1 MKIRVM
7 CSSSK
12 SKMKSIASA
21 LADEFKCRLV
31 DSIPPAYPADKEK
44 LVILCLSLKGEPSDE
59 LRRFCGGL
67 YPNQTENI
75 ALIIDGSKDCRG
87 YKVVRDAIRNT
98 GTNIIEDI
106 KFVKCGLFSG
116 KASADEKAQM
126 IDWAKNI
133 VNSISQ

>member
-12 SKMKSIASA
+12 SKMKSIAAA
-21 LADEFKCRLV
+21 LSEEFKCRLV

-67 YPNQTENI
+67 YPNQTENV
-75 ALIIDGSKDCRG
+75 ALIIDGAKDSRG
-87 YKVVRDAIRNT
+87 YKVVYDAIRNT
-98 GTNIIEDI
+98 GTHIVENVQ
-106 KFVKCGLFSG
+106 FVKCGLFSG
-116 KASADEKAQM
+116 KVSSEEKAQI
-126 IDWAKNI
+126 IDWANGI
-133 VNSISQ
+133 VSSISQ